1 MSDYETHYGKLRKVD
16 LQGKTIEEFF
26 EQKCKEE
33 GIERDE
39 QEDNWEDNYQS
50 ETDNYYKYTR
60 IGNDVWELF
69 DHFKSENL
77 DHANLINNNDGTY
90 TLSTTFYNGGTC
102 LSEIIEEE
110 LSKL

>member
-16 LQGKTIEEFF
+16 LQEKTIEEFF
-26 EQKCKEE
+26 EQKCREE
-33 GIERDE
+33 SIDPNEWYE
-39 QEDNWEDNYQS
+39 SFEELYQNS
-50 ETDNYYKYTR
+50 TNNYYTYTR

-69 DHFKSENL
+69 DHVRSGDL
-77 DHANLINNNDGTY
+77 DHANLINNNDGSY

>member
-33 GIERDE
+33 GIEKSKFFE
-39 QEDNWEDNYQS
+39 TFEEAYQF

-60 IGNDVWELF
+60 VGDDIWELF
-69 DHFKSENL
+69 DHIESDDL

-90 TLSTTFYNGGTC
+90 TLSTTFYNGGVC
-102 LSEIIEEE
+102 LSDIIEEE